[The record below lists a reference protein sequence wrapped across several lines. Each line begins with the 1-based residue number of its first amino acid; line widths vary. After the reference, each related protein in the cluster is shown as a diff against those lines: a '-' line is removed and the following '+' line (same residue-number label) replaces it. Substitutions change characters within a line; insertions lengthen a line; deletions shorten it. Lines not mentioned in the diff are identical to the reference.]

1 MFRVG
6 DRVDHI
12 HGLFK
17 DCEIVF
23 SDKDI
28 WYQVRIGGSDMIYH
42 HSWLTE
48 SKELK
53 VLNILRQYEANTK
66 RGKGF

>member
-1 MFRVG
+1 MAAFKVG

-12 HGLFK
+12 DGLFK
-17 DCEIVF
+17 DREVVF

-28 WYQVRIGGSDMIYH
+28 WYQVRIGWSDMIYH

-48 SKELK
+48 SKESR
-53 VLNILRQYEANTK
+53 VLNILRQWKNS
-66 RGKGF
+66 R